1 MTGPVRLGVGGLVA
15 AMLVAATAGLSRV
28 PWTAER
34 SDHAVVR
41 LAWRFRSELVEACR
55 PIPPEEQARQP
66 VHMRR
71 TEECSRGLRPYRL
84 VVTVGGAALLQDSVA
99 AGGARA
105 DRPLS
110 LFREIRLPPGTHRV
124 RVRFEP
130 YGAGT
135 RLAIDT
141 MLALAPRQI
150 AVVTVDQGGRL
161 VVRGRPMP
169 YH

>member
-1 MTGPVRLGVGGLVA
+1 MTGSGRVGLGGLVA
-15 AMLVAATAGLSRV
+15 VILVAATAGLSRV
-28 PWTAER
+28 PWTAELG
-34 SDHAVVR
+34 DHAVLR

-84 VVTVGGAALLQDSVA
+84 VVMVDGAALLEDSVA

-110 LFREIRLPPGTHRV
+110 LFREIRLPAGTHRV
-124 RVRFEP
+124 GVRFEP
-130 YGAGT
+130 YGAGAP
-135 RLAIDT
+135 LALDT
-141 MLALAPRQI
+141 VLALAPRQV
-150 AVVTVDQGGRL
+150 AVVTLAEGGRW
-161 VVRGRPMP
+161 VIRGGRIP